1 MTDELYRLA
10 LDTLKKHLEAAG
22 VPYSD
27 DDGDLLVAGHR
38 LGFAIGFESFAQQG
52 DQTIAP
58 LDVQIHLDGDSGDRF
73 RVGTLGVGD
82 DRPTAIRSAIEEWHL
97 LAASAVLAA
106 LGAAV
111 GRRRSEPQRKLGGW
125 DLFPGR
131 AGLRGTL
138 PAGLTADGPF
148 YRKLLDTLRKVVVHW
163 PKPAGFELRSIF
175 IMVST
180 AEGSADV
187 QAAIDGL
194 VDAPL
199 AALLTALEW
208 PCPPEAVSFQ
218 AASCCGTRR
227 SKSPQV
233 SQSQFGGAS
242 PDYSYKPEALAK
254 ENAPSRPLP
263 VGSSQ
268 RVRLVW
274 YAPLCEVFWPRSF

>member
-22 VPYSD
+22 VSFSE
-27 DDGDLLVAGHR
+27 DDGDLLVSGHR
-38 LGFAIGFESFAQQG
+38 LALSIGFEGFTRQG
-52 DQTIAP
+52 EHTIAP

-111 GRRRSEPQRKLGGW
+111 GRRRGEPQRKLGGW

-138 PAGLTADGPF
+138 PAGLAADGPF
-148 YRKLLDTLRKVVVHW
+148 YRRLLDTLRRMVAQW

-175 IMVST
+175 VMAST

-199 AALLTALEW
+199 AALLSALDW
-208 PCPPEAVSFQ
+208 PCPAEPYLFKQLFVLRSAP
-218 AASCCGTRR
+218 AS
-227 SKSPQV
+227 S
-233 SQSQFGGAS
+233 
-242 PDYSYKPEALAK
+242 
-254 ENAPSRPLP
+254 
-263 VGSSQ
+263 
-268 RVRLVW
+268 
-274 YAPLCEVFWPRSF
+274 